1 MDNLTEQLKKY
12 KRSLKAYAKKIKESG
27 GKYRMRGE
35 GREVAGASHVVCSF
49 FFPRY
54 VICLLIFFLK
64 VCILLQ
70 NLTFRMVMVS
80 FRVSLWSSNEVRFA
94 DYYY

>member
-49 FFPRY
+49 FFSSICY
-54 VICLLIFFLK
+54 LFINFFFEGVYFASKFNISDGYGFVSCVVVVI
-64 VCILLQ
+64 
-70 NLTFRMVMVS
+70 
-80 FRVSLWSSNEVRFA
+80 E
-94 DYYY
+94 